1 MLCLGMCLAARFGSA
16 AIAQFG
22 GRQTEDLTLPGLV
35 PGLGG
40 FLLPSTRWSLHSCLG
55 LRKDGRDDLELFSSQ
70 ANQWLSSSLKK
81 CPTIPPHISQCT
93 FVPHAAL
100 KENKPLSAGVPGMPG
115 AVFCYVLGCEVRQ
128 SRDSSV
134 GGLGPGSGQFSFAA
148 TRWSPHSS
156 LGLRKNGRD
165 DLELFLSSRP
175 PAFFT

>member
-35 PGLGG
+35 PGLGS

-81 CPTIPPHISQCT
+81 CPTHPAPHFSMYICAPRCPEGEQ
-93 FVPHAAL
+93 AAVCRGAKDAWCGVL
-100 KENKPLSAGVPGMPG
+100 VCAWLRGSPEPRQLSWRARPRVW
-115 AVFCYVLGCEVRQ
+115 AVFFCCH
-128 SRDSSV
+128 
-134 GGLGPGSGQFSFAA
+134 
-148 TRWSPHSS
+148 TRPQ
-156 LGLRKNGRD
+156 K
-165 DLELFLSSRP
+165 
-175 PAFFT
+175 